1 MKLNNFNDLFF
12 FTQSEALQNI
22 INQPI
27 DYVYRKICRIYSREF
42 NTPLH
47 TVYSLPARIVILNVL
62 EDRFE
67 QMEDEQLLEHIIRT
81 IDPDIDKKNE
91 KELEEWIEKVE
102 KEEKEKHAA
111 KHQKANPST
120 TQAPIKQ
127 NKRQYDFSDEE
138 KQLYSELI
146 QSDDNE

>member
-1 MKLNNFNDLFF
+1 MKINNFNDLFF

-47 TVYSLPARIVILNVL
+47 AVYSLPARIVILNVL

-81 IDPDIDKKNE
+81 IDPNIDDKTE
-91 KELEEWIEKVE
+91 KELEEWIKKVE
-102 KEEKEKHAA
+102 EEEANKHN
-111 KHQKANPST
+111 KMPQPV
-120 TQAPIKQ
+120 KQ

-138 KQLYSELI
+138 KQLYSELM
-146 QSDDNE
+146 QQNNDE